1 MEYEPK
7 TYFKEQEEDDVK
19 GFTILAASDDKYHVG
34 EKWLKQDDGDS
45 VWMSYWIPEAQLLR
59 RVSDGGLSD
68 GSTTKMWKKQLRK
81 ITRLPER
88 LKKAWK
94 ANPPRISVAAYPKE

>member
-34 EKWLKQDDGDS
+34 EKWLKQEDGDS

-59 RVSDGGLSD
+59 RVSDGACTPKGKLSD
-68 GSTTKMWKKQLRK
+68 EQFDQVCGLVGW
-81 ITRLPER
+81 EYNEDVE
-88 LKKAWK
+88 KAT
-94 ANPPRISVAAYPKE
+94 A